1 MKKLIILS
9 AVLLSVSFVSAQV
22 AINKDGSD
30 PLPGSILHVKGY
42 GVNAMYIDYATG
54 FTGLNNI
61 YPHYR
66 LHLLQTVNDTM
77 NYGAVFEI
85 TGGTTNTEKYA
96 GVYSYINGT
105 GGTNRAYEGLSYG
118 VNTDSYNIGVS
129 GFAKNGKYNFGIQGM
144 SNDANTNST
153 GLNYGGI
160 FEADNADYFNVGVYT
175 IGHSGGSWNFG
186 VYTKAN
192 EDNTTGDYNYA
203 IYADASNSSPG
214 TGGYWAG
221 YFNGNT
227 NVNGSIYQN
236 GTVLHAKSVDPILNA
251 SAKIMTFKPVSVIN
265 DKNETSYAFDAEA
278 MKKSVPELVKEVVT
292 PADPEDKNSEAVTS
306 TSVNLTAI
314 LPVLTKALQEL
325 NEKVEKLEAE
335 NNALREEINKLK
347 ANK

>member
-1 MKKLIILS
+1 MKKLIVISLVMLS
-9 AVLLSVSFVSAQV
+9 TSFAYSQV

-30 PLPGSILHVKGY
+30 PLPGSILHVKGN
-42 GVNAMYIDYATG
+42 GVNALYIDYTDG
-54 FTGLNNI
+54 FVGLNNI

-66 LHLLQTVNDTM
+66 LHLLESVTDTKE
-77 NYGAVFEI
+77 YGAVFEV
-85 TGGTTNTEKYA
+85 TGGSTDTQKYA

-118 VNTDSYNIGVS
+118 ANTNSYNIGVS

-160 FEADNADYFNVGVYT
+160 FEGDNADYFNVGVFA

-203 IYADASNSSPG
+203 VYADASNSSPG
-214 TGGYWAG
+214 TGVYWAG

-236 GTVLHAKSVDPILNA
+236 GTVLHAKSVNPLINA
-251 SAKIMTFKPVSVIN
+251 SAKIMTFKPVSVVN
-265 DKNETSYAFDAEA
+265 DNNETSYAFDAEA
-278 MKKSVPELVKEVVT
+278 MKKSAPELVKEVTT
-292 PADPEDKNSEAVTS
+292 PVDPEDKNSEAVTS
-306 TSVNLTAI
+306 SSVNITAM

-335 NNALREEINKLK
+335 NNALKEEINKLK
-347 ANK
+347 AN

>member
-9 AVLLSVSFVSAQV
+9 IVLLSTSLAYTQI

-30 PLPGSILHVKGY
+30 PLPGSILHVKGN
-42 GVNAMYIDYATG
+42 GVNALYIDYNDG
-54 FTGLNNI
+54 FVGLNNI

-66 LHLLQTVNDTM
+66 LHLLESVTDTKQ
-77 NYGAVFEI
+77 YGAVFEV

-118 VNTDSYNIGVS
+118 ANPNSYNIGVS
-129 GFAKNGKYNFGIQGM
+129 GFAKNAKYNFGIQGM
-144 SNDANTNST
+144 SSDVNTNSS

-160 FEADNADYFNVGVYT
+160 FEADNADYFNVGVYAK
-175 IGHSGGSWNFG
+175 GHSGGSWNFG
-186 VYTKAN
+186 VYAVAN
-192 EDNTTGDYNYA
+192 ENNSTLDYNYA
-203 IYADASNSSPG
+203 VYADASNSSPG
-214 TGGYWAG
+214 TGTYWAG

-236 GTVLHAKSVDPILNA
+236 GSVLHAKSVAPLFNA
-251 SAKIMTFKPVSVIN
+251 SEKVMTFKPISIVN
-265 DKNETSYAFDAEA
+265 DKNETSYGFDAEA
-278 MKKSVPELVKEVVT
+278 MKESAPEMVKEVTT
-292 PADPEDKNSEAVTS
+292 PADPKDKTSEAVTS
-306 TSVNLTAI
+306 TSVNITAM

-335 NNALREEINKLK
+335 NNALKAEVNKLK
-347 ANK
+347 ESK

>member
-1 MKKLIILS
+1 MKKLIFLS
-9 AVLLSVSFVSAQV
+9 IVLLSTSLAYTQV

-30 PLPGSILHVKGY
+30 PLPNSILHVKGS
-42 GVNAMYIDYATG
+42 GVNAMYIDYSTG
-54 FTGLNNI
+54 YVGLNNI
-61 YPHYR
+61 YPNYR
-66 LHLLQTVNDTM
+66 LHVLETVTDTKT
-77 NYGAVFEI
+77 YGSVFEI
-85 TGGTTNTEKYA
+85 TGGSTSTEKYA

-118 VNTDSYNIGVS
+118 VNTNSYNIGVS
-129 GFAKNGKYNFGIQGM
+129 GFAKNGKFNFGIQGM
-144 SNDANTNST
+144 SNEANTNST

-160 FEADNADYFNVGVYT
+160 FEADKADYFNVGVYT

-186 VYTKAN
+186 VYAVAN
-192 EDNTTGDYNYA
+192 EDNTTGDWNYA
-203 IYADASNSSPG
+203 LYANASNSSPG

-236 GTVLHAKSVDPILNA
+236 GTVLHSKSVAPLLNA
-251 SAKIMTFKPVSVIN
+251 SEKVMTFKPVSVVN
-265 DKNETSYAFDAEA
+265 DNNETSYAFDAEA
-278 MKKSVPELVKEVVT
+278 MKKSAPELVKEVIT

-306 TSVNLTAI
+306 TSVNITAM

-325 NEKVEKLEAE
+325 NEKVENLEKE
-335 NNALREEINKLK
+335 NNALKAEINKLK